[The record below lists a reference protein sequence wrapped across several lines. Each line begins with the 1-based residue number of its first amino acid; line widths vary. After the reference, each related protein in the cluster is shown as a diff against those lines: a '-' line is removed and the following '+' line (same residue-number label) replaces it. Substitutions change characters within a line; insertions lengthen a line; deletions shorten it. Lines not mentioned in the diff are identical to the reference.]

1 MSDHICARCGH
12 QSHPPHECRTPT
24 GVFVYCAC
32 AGQPFPTPT
41 PVPLGERI
49 ALAIEALPLPPKE
62 GVASS
67 YMRGLID
74 GYRTALDDTARIARE
89 TT

>member
-1 MSDHICARCGH
+1 
-12 QSHPPHECRTPT
+12 
-24 GVFVYCAC
+24 
-32 AGQPFPTPT
+32 
-41 PVPLGERI
+41 VPLGERI